1 MKTILDKLTIIR
13 LKETGRSNRSIAEE
27 LGIDRKTVGIYWNHH
42 LDNLA
47 QFKSS
52 PNDLA
57 YKDQLVCPPMYDVS
71 TRRPRK
77 YTIEIDQRIDELI
90 QSEQE
95 KNVQLGPHK
104 QKITAIGIFEILK
117 SEGFDIGQSTVTA
130 QVRVKL
136 NQHKEAFI
144 KQQYALGYR
153 AEFDFGEVK
162 LKINGELKKFMLA
175 VFSAPASGFR
185 WAKLYESA
193 NQQVFIDA
201 HNLFFKKVTGVYGTI
216 VYDNM
221 RNVIKKFIGRNEKE
235 LNDELVKL
243 AIFYGFTPVVTNAF
257 SGNEKGHVEQS
268 VKHVRNKAFTKI
280 YTFNSLISAQQH
292 LDDTLS
298 FLNQSSSINAEI
310 PYLTTKFSDFEHSIV
325 SCHTVN
331 KYSFISLGRNFYS
344 VPEYLVGKHVTVKK
358 YLSEIRVVYQ
368 GNFICQHSL
377 LQGNGEYQIDIKH
390 YLKTLSRKPKAL
402 EHSLALQ
409 SIPELNRCFHLYY
422 QTDPKRFI
430 QFIEQHQN
438 DTMPALVENL
448 KQNYLLRGQK
458 ADDVLPSKV
467 AASAR
472 IQIQAYNAL
481 HLERTSLS

>member
-13 LKETGRSNRSIAEE
+13 LKETVRSNRSIAEE
-27 LGIDRKTVGIYWNHH
+27 FGIDRKTVGIYWNHH
-42 LDNLA
+42 LDNLT
-47 QFKSS
+47 QLKSS

-144 KQQYALGYR
+144 KQRYALGYR

-193 NQQVFIDA
+193 NQQVFIDL
-201 HNLFFKKVTGVYGTI
+201 HNLFFKKVTGVYGKI

-280 YTFNSLISAQQH
+280 YMFNSLISAQQH

-344 VPEYLVGKHVTVKK
+344 VPE
-358 YLSEIRVVYQ
+358 
-368 GNFICQHSL
+368 
-377 LQGNGEYQIDIKH
+377 
-390 YLKTLSRKPKAL
+390 
-402 EHSLALQ
+402 
-409 SIPELNRCFHLYY
+409 
-422 QTDPKRFI
+422 
-430 QFIEQHQN
+430 
-438 DTMPALVENL
+438 
-448 KQNYLLRGQK
+448 
-458 ADDVLPSKV
+458 
-467 AASAR
+467 
-472 IQIQAYNAL
+472 
-481 HLERTSLS
+481 